1 MRTWHRPLL
10 VSAAVMLGLAV
21 VITVLLFID
30 PREVTGMPLWAK
42 PLKFAVSISIYCF
55 TLAWLISLLTVAKRL
70 SWVAGTIA
78 AAGVVVEMVI
88 ILGFA
93 AVGDTSHF
101 NVSSPLHT
109 TLWAVMAFGISAV
122 WIMTLVVGI
131 ALFRSRLGD
140 PARSAAIRWGVV
152 LGLLGMGLAFLM
164 TGPTAQQLDDYQGI
178 VGAHTVG
185 LADGGAGIPI
195 LGWSTESG
203 DLRIPHFI
211 GMHALQ
217 VLPLVVIALELLA
230 RRWPRT
236 FDAPRRLGLVWIAAV
251 VYLAVIVLVTL
262 QALAG
267 ESIAHPSGI
276 TLLAGAAISVL
287 GAGTAVGVLVAP
299 RRETAEV
306 AA

>member
-10 VSAAVMLGLAV
+10 VSAVVMLGLAV
-21 VITVLLFID
+21 VITVLMFID

-42 PLKFAVSISIYCF
+42 PLKFAVSIAIYCF

-140 PARSAAIRWGVV
+140 PARSVAIRWSVV

-164 TGPTAQQLDDYQGI
+164 TGQTAQQLDDY
-178 VGAHTVG
+178 
-185 LADGGAGIPI
+185 
-195 LGWSTESG
+195 
-203 DLRIPHFI
+203 
-211 GMHALQ
+211 
-217 VLPLVVIALELLA
+217 
-230 RRWPRT
+230 
-236 FDAPRRLGLVWIAAV
+236 
-251 VYLAVIVLVTL
+251 
-262 QALAG
+262 
-267 ESIAHPSGI
+267 
-276 TLLAGAAISVL
+276 
-287 GAGTAVGVLVAP
+287 
-299 RRETAEV
+299 
-306 AA
+306 